1 MIRSLLTLDTPLSRY
16 DDIVRWLEERNAD
29 VKVEIKPAPLADLS
43 GWTFTPE
50 GWLAHSSGRFFSIR
64 GIRVDTDYGPVQ
76 TWEQPIIYQP
86 EIGYLGIIVK
96 EFDGVLHFLMQ
107 AKVEPGNVN
116 NVQLSPTIQATKSN
130 YSRVHKG
137 KTPAYLEYFI
147 NAKPEQIILDQLQ
160 SEQGARF
167 LRKRNRNIIIRIED
181 EIEVLPDF
189 KWVTLGQIKKLCLQD
204 NKVNMDTRT
213 VISGIDFS
221 RYYDRSERYEGLSAL
236 GSGIIES
243 LFATKGLFTIDG
255 NISWLSRLKSRYE
268 LTITQKSLSDISHW
282 QVGEYEISRP
292 DGQFFKVIGVDVTI
306 SNREVATWSQPLVQ
320 PSQQGICA
328 MIMKYIGGVA
338 HFLMQAKLEC
348 GNYDVLEL
356 APTVQC
362 LTGRYDS
369 SSGKVAYLDY
379 VLNAKPED
387 VLYSALQSEEG
398 GRFYRE
404 QNRNMLIMA
413 GDDFPEKT
421 PERYRWMTMRQ
432 IFEFLKYNNFINI
445 QARSLIAAINYL
457 HL

>member
-16 DDIVRWLEERNAD
+16 DDIVRWLKDRNAD
-29 VKVEIKPAPLADLS
+29 VKVEIKPAPLEELS

-181 EIEVLPDF
+181 EIEA
-189 KWVTLGQIKKLCLQD
+189 CC
-204 NKVNMDTRT
+204 R
-213 VISGIDFS
+213 
-221 RYYDRSERYEGLSAL
+221 
-236 GSGIIES
+236 
-243 LFATKGLFTIDG
+243 
-255 NISWLSRLKSRYE
+255 
-268 LTITQKSLSDISHW
+268 
-282 QVGEYEISRP
+282 
-292 DGQFFKVIGVDVTI
+292 I
-306 SNREVATWSQPLVQ
+306 SN
-320 PSQQGICA
+320 G
-328 MIMKYIGGVA
+328 
-338 HFLMQAKLEC
+338 
-348 GNYDVLEL
+348 
-356 APTVQC
+356 
-362 LTGRYDS
+362 
-369 SSGKVAYLDY
+369 
-379 VLNAKPED
+379 
-387 VLYSALQSEEG
+387 
-398 GRFYRE
+398 
-404 QNRNMLIMA
+404 
-413 GDDFPEKT
+413 
-421 PERYRWMTMRQ
+421 
-432 IFEFLKYNNFINI
+432 
-445 QARSLIAAINYL
+445 
-457 HL
+457 